1 MNGVLTVHVDGIGW
15 RSPGL
20 ADWDAARALLRDG
33 GAPAL
38 IGASGASP
46 ALLPPNERRRAPDTV
61 LLACDVAGQACAM
74 AASGPAQLPC
84 VFASMHGD
92 LAITEHLCMTLA
104 ANPLEL
110 SPTKFHNSVLNA
122 AAGYWTVATQCHA
135 ASNALSASG
144 ASFAAGLFEAAAEAH
159 ANGTSTLFAAY
170 DAGARGALA
179 ETMRAEASHGVA
191 FVLSPERGAR
201 TVAALRLRHDGD
213 GDGAEVPEAR
223 GSWFGVALLPL
234 FGALAHGHS
243 ARLRLPAGRGTALA
257 IEVLA

>member
-1 MNGVLTVHVDGIGW
+1 MNGMLTVHVDGIGW

-20 ADWDAARALLRDG
+20 ADWAAARALLRDG
-33 GAPAL
+33 GSPAL
-38 IGASGASP
+38 LGASGASP
-46 ALLPPNERRRAPDTV
+46 AVLPPNEGRRAPETV
-61 LLACDVAGQACAM
+61 RLACDVAGQACTM
-74 AASGPAQLPC
+74 AAREPAHLPC

-92 LAITEHLCMTLA
+92 LAITEHMCMTLA

-144 ASFAAGLFEAAAEAH
+144 ASFAAGLFEAAVEAH
-159 ANGTSTLFAAY
+159 ANEAPILFTAY
-170 DAGARGALA
+170 DVGACGALA
-179 ETMRAEASHGVA
+179 GAMRAEASIGVA
-191 FVLSPERGAR
+191 FVLNPERCAH

-213 GDGAEVPEAR
+213 GDDAPALR
-223 GSWFGVALLPL
+223 GSWFDAALLPL
-234 FGALAHGHS
+234 FGALAHGHC
-243 ARLRLPAGRGTALA
+243 ARLRLPAGAGSALA

>member
-20 ADWDAARALLRDG
+20 ADWAAACALLRDG
-33 GAPAL
+33 GSPAL
-38 IGASGASP
+38 LGASGASP
-46 ALLPPNERRRAPDTV
+46 AVLPPNERRRAPETV

-74 AASGPAQLPC
+74 AAREPSQLPC

-92 LAITEHLCMTLA
+92 IAITEHMCTALA

-122 AAGYWTVATQCHA
+122 AAGYWTVATQCRA

-144 ASFAAGLFEAAAEAH
+144 ASFAAGLFEAAVEAH
-159 ANGTSTLFAAY
+159 ANDASTLFAAY
-170 DAGARGALA
+170 DAGARGPLA
-179 ETMRAEASHGVA
+179 ATMRADASHGVA

-213 GDGAEVPEAR
+213 AGIDAADVR
-223 GSWFGVALLPL
+223 GSWAGAALLPL

>member
-1 MNGVLTVHVDGIGW
+1 MNGVLTVHVEGIGW

-20 ADWDAARALLRDG
+20 ADWRAACALLHDG
-33 GAPAL
+33 GSPAL
-38 IGASGASP
+38 LGASGASP
-46 ALLPPNERRRAPDTV
+46 AVLPPTERRRAPETV

-74 AASGPAQLPC
+74 AAREPAQLPC

-92 LAITEHLCMTLA
+92 LAITEHMCMTLA

-122 AAGYWTVATQCHA
+122 ATGYWTVATRCHA
-135 ASNALSASG
+135 PSTALSASG
-144 ASFAAGLFEAAAEAH
+144 ATFAVALLEAAAQAH
-159 ANGTSTLFAAY
+159 ADGTPVLFAAY

-179 ETMRAEASHGVA
+179 EAMRAEASVGVA
-191 FVLSPERGAR
+191 FVLSPERGAH
-201 TVAALRLRHDGD
+201 TVAALRLRHDGSAD
-213 GDGAEVPEAR
+213 ADDVPAQR
-223 GSWFGVALLPL
+223 GGWLDAALLPL
-234 FGALAHGHS
+234 LGALAHGHS